1 MYLQGKGKQLT
12 ENKKIKKVV
21 DKPLK
26 KCYNKYVRYREG
38 VKNKQIKKIKK
49 MLDKSYKKC
58 YNNNVKKTN

>member
-12 ENKKIKKVV
+12 ENKKNKKVV

-38 VKNKQIKKIKK
+38 VKNKQIKK
-49 MLDKSYKKC
+49 
-58 YNNNVKKTN
+58 